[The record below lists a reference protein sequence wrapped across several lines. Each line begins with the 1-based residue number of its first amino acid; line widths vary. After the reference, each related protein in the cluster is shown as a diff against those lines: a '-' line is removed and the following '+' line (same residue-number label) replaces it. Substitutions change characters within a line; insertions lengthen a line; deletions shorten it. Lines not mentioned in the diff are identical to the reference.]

1 MHPDLTF
8 ITFVPFVVNIVIFV
22 TMKTISFTTAQ
33 YVKIDYELAPAAY
46 RVVASFIDFIAMMI
60 YLLIMNMFLNDH
72 NVFEVTNTELV
83 FSVLLIRLPWLLYS
97 PIIEYFT
104 NGRSLGKYIM
114 GIRVVKANGETAGLR
129 EYFTRWVFRVV
140 DIWIGGF
147 GFLAIL
153 LAGTTEKRQRLGD
166 IMANTVVIRTKDTQI
181 YSLRDV
187 LNIKSQENHEPTYP
201 AVTRFS
207 DEDMLLI
214 KNTIIRVQRY
224 PNDANKN
231 FAIQLANETASLIGL
246 PETPAK
252 RMEFLKTVLQ
262 DYVVLTR

>member
-1 MHPDLTF
+1 
-8 ITFVPFVVNIVIFV
+8 
-22 TMKTISFTTAQ
+22 MKTISFTTAQ
-33 YVKIDYELAPAAY
+33 YVKIDYELAPAVY
-46 RVVASFIDFIAMMI
+46 RVVASFLDFVL
-60 YLLIMNMFLNDH
+60 LLIYMLIASLFVDAALFQVETQGTH
-72 NVFEVTNTELV
+72 EFIT
-83 FSVLLIRLPWLLYS
+83 VLLIRLPWFFYS
-97 PIIEYFT
+97 PIIEYLT

-114 GIRVVKANGETAGLR
+114 GIRVVRANGETAGLR
-129 EYFTRWVFRVV
+129 EYFTRWIFRVV

-153 LAGTTEKRQRLGD
+153 LAGTTERRQRLGD

-181 YSLRDV
+181 YSLRD
-187 LNIKSQENHEPTYP
+187 LLSIKSQQNHEPTYP
-201 AVTRFS
+201 AVIRFS

-224 PNDANKN
+224 PNDANKA
-231 FAIQLANETASLIGL
+231 FAIELANETAQLIGL
-246 PETPAK
+246 PETPSK

>member
-1 MHPDLTF
+1 
-8 ITFVPFVVNIVIFV
+8 
-22 TMKTISFTTAQ
+22 MKTISFTTAQ

-46 RVVASFIDFIAMMI
+46 RVVASFIDVVA
-60 YLLIMNMFLNDH
+60 LLIYMLIVSMFLSVSMWEYKMSMNTTAFIT
-72 NVFEVTNTELV
+72 VFL
-83 FSVLLIRLPWLLYS
+83 FRLPWLLYS
-97 PIIEYFT
+97 PVIEYLT
-104 NGRSLGKYIM
+104 NGRSLGKFIM

-129 EYFTRWVFRVV
+129 EYFTRWIFRVI
-140 DIWIGGF
+140 DIWVGGF

-166 IMANTVVIRTKDTQI
+166 IMANTVVIRVRDTQV

-187 LNIKSQENHEPTYP
+187 LNIKSQDNHEPTYP

-224 PNDANKN
+224 PNDANKA
-231 FAIQLANETASLIGL
+231 FAIQLANETAQLIGL
-246 PETPAK
+246 PETPQK

>member
-1 MHPDLTF
+1 
-8 ITFVPFVVNIVIFV
+8 
-22 TMKTISFTTAQ
+22 MKTISFTTAQ
-33 YVKIDYELAPAAY
+33 YVKIDYELAPAMY
-46 RVVASFIDFIAMMI
+46 RVLASFIDMVTLLI
-60 YLLIMNMFLNDH
+60 YLIIMKLFLGF
-72 NVFEVTNTELV
+72 NVFHNDMNTGKIVLNVFLV
-83 FSVLLIRLPWLLYS
+83 RLPWFFYS
-97 PIIEYFT
+97 PVIEYLT

-114 GIRVVKANGETAGLR
+114 GIRVVKANGENAGLR
-129 EYFTRWVFRVV
+129 EYFTRWVFRVL
-140 DIWIGGF
+140 DIWIGGL
-147 GFLAIL
+147 GFLAVL

-166 IMANTVVIRTKDTQI
+166 IMANTVVIRNKDTQI
-181 YSLRDV
+181 YTLRDV

-214 KNTIIRVQRY
+214 KNTILRVQNY
-224 PNDANKN
+224 PNDANKK
-231 FAIQLANETASLIGL
+231 FAIDLANETAKLIGL

>member
-1 MHPDLTF
+1 
-8 ITFVPFVVNIVIFV
+8 
-22 TMKTISFTTAQ
+22 MKTISFTTAQ

-46 RVVASFIDFIAMMI
+46 RVVASFIDFIALLI
-60 YLLIMNMFLNDH
+60 YLMIMQIFVGSA
-72 NVFEVTNTELV
+72 VFDISMNTGLV
-83 FSVLLIRLPWLLYS
+83 VSVLLVRLPWLLYS
-97 PIIEYFT
+97 PIIEYLT

-129 EYFTRWVFRVV
+129 EYFTRWIFRIV
-140 DIWIGGF
+140 DIWVGGF
-147 GFLAIL
+147 GFLALL

-187 LNIKSQENHEPTYP
+187 LSIKSQENHEPTYP
-201 AVTRFS
+201 NVIRFS

-224 PNDANKN
+224 PNDANKA
-231 FAIQLANETASLIGL
+231 FAIELANETASLIGL